1 MGIFSK
7 LKETFSGKPVEQN
20 EEDYLELDSSH
31 DDRKSKVVVRPFVLQ
46 DFADIKGVLDATR
59 EGYTISL
66 INIKPLKEKD
76 MAELKRAV
84 QKLKKTAEAIEG
96 DIAGFGDDWL
106 VLAPNFAQI
115 YRSKPG
121 PQNSP
126 QNAQQPQ
133 PSQGSVAQVSDEEI

>member
-84 QKLKKTAEAIEG
+84 QKLKEILQDSETTGLYWLQTLHKFTEANPDLRIPPKMPSNRSHPKE
-96 DIAGFGDDWL
+96 
-106 VLAPNFAQI
+106 VLHKSAMKRF
-115 YRSKPG
+115 
-121 PQNSP
+121 
-126 QNAQQPQ
+126 
-133 PSQGSVAQVSDEEI
+133 DL

>member
-1 MGIFSK
+1 MGIFSQ
-7 LKETFSGKPVEQN
+7 LKERWSKKPEQD
-20 EEDYLELDSSH
+20 EEDYLELDSSQS
-31 DDRKSKVVVRPFVLQ
+31 DVKSKVVVRPFVLQ
-46 DFADIKGVLDATR
+46 DFSDIKSILDATR

-76 MAELKRAV
+76 ISELKRAV
-84 QKLKKTAEAIEG
+84 NKLKKTAEAIEG

-133 PSQGSVAQVSDEEI
+133 TTPGQVTQMSDEEI